1 MARYAENT
9 TVPIERSQAEIQG
22 LIQRYGARK
31 FASGYDEDA
40 RLAVIQFEMTGRR
53 VMFRLSLPNLDD
65 ERFAVDARGRQR
77 SHSAWTN
84 AYDQECRRLWRSLL
98 LVIKAK
104 LESVESGVESFEEA
118 FLPQIVI
125 PGTGQTYGEYAVP
138 QIAAV
143 YEHGDLP
150 PMLPGLSNVRALSS
164 GGRS

>member
-9 TVPIERSQAEIQG
+9 TVTIERSQAEIQG

-31 FASGYDEDA
+31 FASGYDDDA

-53 VMFRLSLPNLDD
+53 VMFRLHLPDID
-65 ERFAVDARGRQR
+65 EDRFALDGRGRAR
-77 SHSAWTN
+77 SQTAWAN

-104 LESVESGVESFEEA
+104 LESVESGVETFDEA

-125 PGTGQTYGEYAVP
+125 PGTGQTYSEYSLP

-143 YEHGDLP
+143 YERGELP
-150 PMLPGLSNVRALSS
+150 PMLPGLSDIRAL
-164 GGRS
+164 GPGR